1 MESSEE
7 KEPTEEP
14 TISDMDE
21 LCRWNRTMMNMDTA
35 VVEEAV
41 KNVKEPITVAML
53 DSGVDYSENIPIAG
67 RVNLIP
73 GEDEMSEMYE
83 DGTGHGT
90 AVASVMVF
98 RKDIDNEQ
106 EEIESDS
113 FEYEYYPDDE
123 DATDNEDVPDD
134 EDEADDEN
142 ELFEDDL
149 DESGEMNF
157 DEDYDD
163 ETDLEDSDEDGDSIR
178 LGDYV
183 ETHQADFKGINPNME
198 LYSIK
203 VLDDYNEAPMS
214 RVIEGIELAR
224 ENKIKIL
231 NLSFG
236 TSQDDP
242 KLHQVIKQAYKE
254 GMLIIASTDN
264 DGKLQ
269 YPAAYEEVI
278 GVGSV
283 DYTGTVED
291 ICENDECIEL
301 IAPGEG
307 ILAVGAFGIEE
318 EAAGTSMAAAEVS
331 AIASILW
338 QNSPEVSNQFIRE
351 LLRSGAYKE
360 NESVPGFGVVDCKKS
375 LELMDSLRETFQE
388 KEITEETEYSE
399 ATDDEKTDTD
409 TIGQEE
415 EIYVSANWGGKNHL
429 NLLKD
434 YNELSGKY
442 LKLLKIGIR
451 LQDGPLC
458 NLNDKKKFPAWHG
471 YYKFEGNE
479 DCNYVAGYLY
489 LSELAREINDGNV
502 GRTKDDKYYVSKSKI
517 AKLKKKYNMS
527 GIVGDSG
534 INRNG
539 KILDKNQEIIDEFE
553 IKKGEYTSSWKNILS
568 CELYDSDIP
577 ANIYVTN
584 GGIVSKRSS
593 KVKSLIV
600 YGMALHTM
608 SDAFAHSSVS
618 CFYDHEA
625 GWKWIGMGKYIKEE
639 NTLEDKALNKDCN
652 QKNISYNDNIKV
664 RKMRYELAEQAVLN
678 SLNHIKVNKKKNK
691 VTICKTSVADYCSA
705 KYNDENSERKEMP
718 EFSQYKHKN
727 YIDPLYFEEGFALRN
742 IYKYMKQC
750 NSNDK
755 NARQHMRSLD
765 TNYIKK
771 QLEDYY
777 AVKLKKLDVIGET
790 ITGPA
795 VMIQV
800 KKCGKDG
807 KQSIINAK
815 GKLGQNYTLVLRKIK
830 DLASEYKIKYHLL
843 GSSEVERI
851 SSNSPVIL
859 PENHDEMIGFLA
871 SVITQG
877 IMNYNKE
884 IAVQGMIKKVNI
896 KDGVRKESILT
907 NAAITLMQNGE
918 IVRKGVISSNGCY
931 VVTAGGFGIYTLKV
945 TADGYVPHE
954 QLIYLDGRSSVYY
967 NATIMLVPQTE
978 TKGTVSGMIRDAKTN
993 RLVTG
998 VTLKFRE
1005 GFNQYWSNTDNDV
1018 VKEVVVEDGTYQSG
1032 ELAAGYYC
1040 VEICDEMKH
1049 YATTYFN
1056 VEIIGGWDN
1065 AGQNAYVSSK
1075 SGNDIMRIV
1084 LSWGEEPR
1092 DLDAH
1097 VLLDKGEEHIY
1108 FGNRQ
1113 SRDNNIVL
1121 DRDDTNSY
1129 GPETITIDLDMKDI
1143 KFEYYVQNFSRNSK
1157 KGLFQS
1163 EAVVQ
1168 IYENNF
1174 LVSTIHVN
1182 TAKNQEGYKWQV
1194 FHWDGEVIDIW
1205 NQIVA

>member
-1 MESSEE
+1 
-7 KEPTEEP
+7 
-14 TISDMDE
+14 
-21 LCRWNRTMMNMDTA
+21 MMNMDAA

-434 YNELSGKY
+434 YNELSEKY

-489 LSELAREINDGNV
+489 LSELAREINDGSALVLNEKE
-502 GRTKDDKYYVSKSKI
+502 RKYVVTSEVISGNAIFSNIMMEGMITFDGVSGP
-517 AKLKKKYNMS
+517 AL
-527 GIVGDSG
+527 
-534 INRNG
+534 
-539 KILDKNQEIIDEFE
+539 LDKNKKIKGFDNLRKDEISP
-553 IKKGEYTSSWKNILS
+553 TWRNILKS
-568 CELYDSDIP
+568 ELYNPQVP
-577 ANIYVTN
+577 ANSYVTN
-584 GGIVSKRSS
+584 GGINLTPTPT
-593 KVKSLIV
+593 VKSLIV

-618 CFYDHEA
+618 CTKKKGEDTWV
-625 GWKWIGMGKYIKEE
+625 WKNVGSAVALGTSDEDI
-639 NTLEDKALNKDCN
+639 TLKKLEK
-652 QKNISYNDNIKV
+652 YNDNTQV
-664 RKMRYELAEQAVLN
+664 RHMRYELAKQAVLN
-678 SLNHIKVNKKKNK
+678 SLDHLKIEFKENATLVIKP
-691 VTICKTSVADYCSA
+691 TSVQDYCSRNYVGTD
-705 KYNDENSERKEMP
+705 KIIYKEMKGI
-718 EFSQYKHKN
+718 SAYIHKN
-727 YIDPLYFEEGFALRN
+727 YIDPEYFEENFALRN
-742 IYKYMKQC
+742 ICDYVSGCAVKTISNNDSKERKAYKYLKRLDIKNLKEKMKPYC
-750 NSNDK
+750 AFNIKNLTSPDDDIKVGATVIVSVKKSVNKNDK
-755 NARQHMRSLD
+755 GKFILKAKGKYGKRLC
-765 TNYIKK
+765 
-771 QLEDYY
+771 L
-777 AVKLKKLDVIGET
+777 ALKKLKRNSEEKYYFSYTAFGEITEEIVDCDTPIISVSDTEDTVELVDRVEPRNTKQKYEYIT
-790 ITGPA
+790 IAGKIIAYSNEEKKETVSGA
-795 VMIQV
+795 SIVLSNKQV
-800 KKCGKDG
+800 KISQLSNERGEYSIEKC
-807 KQSIINAK
+807 
-815 GKLGQNYTLVLRKIK
+815 
-830 DLASEYKIKYHLL
+830 
-843 GSSEVERI
+843 
-851 SSNSPVIL
+851 SP
-859 PENHDEMIGFLA
+859 
-871 SVITQG
+871 
-877 IMNYNKE
+877 
-884 IAVQGMIKKVNI
+884 
-896 KDGVRKESILT
+896 
-907 NAAITLMQNGE
+907 
-918 IVRKGVISSNGCY
+918 
-931 VVTAGGFGIYTLKV
+931 GIYTLSVEKN
-945 TADGYVPHE
+945 GYLSYE
-954 QLIYLDGRSSVYY
+954 QIVYITGYSEIYNNPIIYLLPESYSQKEGQVKGKIYD
-967 NATIMLVPQTE
+967 ATTGE
-978 TKGTVSGMIRDAKTN
+978 GTQGIV
-993 RLVTG
+993 
-998 VTLKFRE
+998 LKFRK
-1005 GFNQYWSNTDNDV
+1005 GFNRYWGEEETVVEQTESNTDGSYITS
-1018 VKEVVVEDGTYQSG
+1018 EDAK
-1032 ELAAGYYC
+1032 LMAGYYC
-1040 VEICDEMKH
+1040 VEVIDPTSQ
-1049 YATTYFN
+1049 YIDTFVN
-1056 VEIIGGWDN
+1056 VIV
-1065 AGQNAYVSSK
+1065 VSGIPIEQDVYLSDYK
-1075 SGNDIMRIV
+1075 CMEDSTMRIV
-1084 LSWGEEPR
+1084 LSWGNNPS

-1097 VLLDKGEEHIY
+1097 IIMDFDSKLRHVY
-1108 FGNRQ
+1108 FGNKKEVVTRYENGKQ
-1113 SRDNNIVL
+1113 IDRTIIKL
-1121 DRDDTNSY
+1121 DRDDVDSY
-1129 GPETITIDLDMKDI
+1129 GPETITVDLDLVDM
-1143 KFEYYVQNFSRNSK
+1143 KFEYYVNNYSHGSDDELSK
-1157 KGLFQS
+1157 SK
-1163 EAVVQ
+1163 AMVQ
-1168 IYENNF
+1168 IYKGQY
-1174 LVSTIHVN
+1174 LVSTIKIPDKQ
-1182 TAKNQEGYKWQV
+1182 TGYKWNV
-1194 FHWDGEVIDIW
+1194 FDYDGENINIVNKVI
-1205 NQIVA
+1205 